1 MKISDFSIRRPVFTL
16 VSMILVLILGAVSLF
31 NIPMKLIPDI
41 NPPVGVVVTSYP
53 GAGPK
58 EVLEKVT
65 KPLEANL
72 STLPGLKSITSTSQ
86 EGSNL
91 ILLEFSWSTSID
103 DVQNDVLQRIDQTA
117 LPDDVNKPRFL
128 KFDPSQFPII
138 QLTLTSK
145 KGNEELLKQLADQLR
160 AELTKVEGVASV
172 NVSGTLTKN
181 VRVLLDQEK
190 LKTYKLS
197 QQDIV
202 NFISANDISLPG
214 ETVVIDDK
222 QLTTRIISTIDSV
235 DTLKQLVVT
244 VNPLNGEKVRLQ
256 DIADIAIV
264 PEKEDTITRT
274 NEKPSVLLSVLQKAD
289 ANTAEVSKAFE
300 KRLNEL
306 LDTKKFSAVHADVL
320 FDQGDFIQRTIQNIF
335 QSLVLGGVFAMLVL
349 FLFLRSAKSPLIIGI
364 AIPYSVI
371 VTFVLMYFA
380 DFTLNMMTLGGLALG
395 IGMLVDSS
403 IVVIENIYRHLSM
416 GKDPKQAA
424 RDGVKEVGAAI
435 TASTLTTVAVFVPV
449 VFITG
454 LIGDLFT
461 EFALTISFS
470 LLASLF
476 VALTVVPMLAS
487 RWLKPPRENI
497 EEKRQSSRMLVGL
510 DKMVRWSL
518 RHRII
523 VLVIAIGTLA
533 FGLFGVT
540 KVGMQFL
547 PNTDEGFFS
556 IRVNLAN
563 GSALRET
570 EKVVSAI
577 EDELKKVKE
586 IDAYVSLIG
595 STQEQAFRGTSQSNV
610 AEIYVKMKDLDERD
624 RSVFDVVDDIK
635 NDMEQAAKKANQTA
649 EVSINLQSTA
659 GSTPNTL
666 VFSVKDTNEAR
677 LEKAV
682 EKIYDRLSKLDE
694 VNELTTDISETV
706 DEIQIKVDREKA
718 LAQGFTPAQ
727 VATMVN
733 DMTRGVTATRMLDKE
748 SNLYNVIVEYD
759 ESVKNSVDN
768 LKKLLIK
775 KQDGTF
781 IPLGD
786 IADITIGKSPVQIHR
801 IDEQYAVQFTL
812 KYKNTTNLG
821 EMSAIVDKEIAKLH
835 LPEETEIVFGGDR
848 ELLESAL
855 GDLLL
860 AFALAVTFVYLVMAA
875 QFESLK
881 YPFVIMFTVPLM
893 AIGVALGLMATKTP
907 VSVMAII
914 GVIVLAGIVVNNA
927 IVIVDYINQMK
938 EKGLASYDAIVTSVK
953 LRVRPILMT
962 ALTTILGLLPLAF
975 GIGEGAEMNQPLAI
989 TVIGGLISS
998 TFLTL
1003 FVIPVVYSLFDK
1015 ETRKMKHSG

>member
-1 MKISDFSIRRPVFTL
+1 
-16 VSMILVLILGAVSLF
+16 
-31 NIPMKLIPDI
+31 
-41 NPPVGVVVTSYP
+41 
-53 GAGPK
+53 
-58 EVLEKVT
+58 
-65 KPLEANL
+65 
-72 STLPGLKSITSTSQ
+72 
-86 EGSNL
+86 
-91 ILLEFSWSTSID
+91 
-103 DVQNDVLQRIDQTA
+103 
-117 LPDDVNKPRFL
+117 
-128 KFDPSQFPII
+128 
-138 QLTLTSK
+138 
-145 KGNEELLKQLADQLR
+145 
-160 AELTKVEGVASV
+160 V

-181 VRVLLDQEK
+181 VRVLLDQDK

-235 DTLKQLVVT
+235 DALKQLVVT

-264 PEKEDTITRT
+264 PQKEDTITHT
-274 NEKPSVLLSVLQKAD
+274 NEKPSVLLCVLQKAD
-289 ANTAEVSKAFE
+289 ANTTEVSKAFQL
-300 KRLNEL
+300 RLNEL

-320 FDQGDFIQRTIQNIF
+320 LDQGDFIQRTIRNIF

-380 DFTLNMMTLGGLALG
+380 DFTLNMMTLGGLSLG
-395 IGMLVDSS
+395 IGMLVNNS

-476 VALTVVPMLAS
+476 VALTVVRMLAG

-497 EEKRQSSRMLVGL
+497 EEKRQPLRMLVGL
-510 DKMVRWSL
+510 DKMVKWSL
-518 RHRII
+518 RHRAI
-523 VLVIAIGTLA
+523 VLFLAIGTLA
-533 FGLFGVT
+533 FGLFGMT

-563 GSALRET
+563 SSTLSET

-586 IDAYVSLIG
+586 IDTYVSLIG

-610 AEIYVKMKDLDERD
+610 AEIYVKMKDLNERD
-624 RSVFDVVDDIK
+624 RSVFDVADDIK

-666 VFSVKDTNEAR
+666 VFNVKDTNEAR
-677 LEKAV
+677 LEKAMK
-682 EKIYDRLSKLDE
+682 KIYDRLSKLDE
-694 VNELTTDISETV
+694 VNELTTDVSETV

-748 SNLYNVIVEYD
+748 SNLYNVNVEYD
-759 ESVKNSVDN
+759 ETVKNSVDN
-768 LKKLLIK
+768 LKNLLIK
-775 KQDGTF
+775 KHDGMF
-781 IPLGD
+781 IPLGN

-801 IDEQYAVQFTL
+801 IDQQNAVQFTL

-821 EMSAIVDKEIAKLH
+821 KMSAIVDEEIAKLH

-855 GDLLL
+855 GDLFL
-860 AFALAVTFVYLVMAA
+860 AFALAITFVFLVMAA

-893 AIGVALGLMATKTP
+893 VIGVALGLTATKTP

-938 EKGLASYDAIVTSVK
+938 EKGLTSYEAIVTSVK

-1003 FVIPVVYSLFDK
+1003 FVIPVV
-1015 ETRKMKHSG
+1015 